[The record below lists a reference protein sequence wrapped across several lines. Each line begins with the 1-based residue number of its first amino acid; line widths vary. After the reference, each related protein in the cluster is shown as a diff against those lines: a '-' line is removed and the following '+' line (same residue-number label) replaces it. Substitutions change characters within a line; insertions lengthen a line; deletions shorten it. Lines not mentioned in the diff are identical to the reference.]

1 MLPDILEK
9 RVAPAGGVS
18 AGALPYSPVQYCILA
33 AGTAVAW
40 VYALEINITVVLIFK
55 RRGGLYF
62 WSLLISSWGNALHAL
77 GFVLKFL
84 VGANW
89 VLACTIID
97 LGWVPMV
104 TGQAFVLYSR
114 LHLIVRNRRTLRLV
128 LGMILFN
135 AVALHAPTIITFF
148 GANSPD
154 SAAWIDKFNIV
165 ERVQLAGFCIQEFII
180 STIYL
185 YSTTRLLRSTYHNL
199 SKKVMWQLILVN
211 CICIGMDIVLI
222 CLEYTNQYIGEAS
235 MKPMIYAIKLK
246 LEFTVLNQLVGL
258 AKGSLTEGHR
268 WEGGQGNELKDRY
281 GFNDLDRKSKL
292 GTQTSARAGRYSTGS
307 RANGPYPE
315 PNGIL
320 RVQHTEV
327 FSEPASKAIPEGKL
341 AQPLPAAAF
350 SDGDEVPDLAG
361 KAQVRISSRSHGG
374 PRSDYPERKH
384 SPSESEMEII
394 RNSSDT
400 DKGMRSI

>member
-1 MLPDILEK
+1 MFFDVLEK
-9 RVAPAGGVS
+9 RVAPVGGVA

-40 VYALEINITVVLIFK
+40 VYAVEINVTIFLTFK
-55 RRGGLYF
+55 RRNGLYF
-62 WSLLISSWGNALHAL
+62 WSLLLSSWGIVLHAM
-77 GFVLKFL
+77 GFILKFL

-89 VLACTIID
+89 ILACTIID
-97 LGWVPMV
+97 MGWVPMV

-128 LGMILFN
+128 LGMIFFN
-135 AVALHAPTIITFF
+135 AAALHIPTIITFF
-148 GANSPD
+148 GANSPQ
-154 SAAWIDKFNIV
+154 SAAWTDKFNIV

-180 STIYL
+180 STVYL
-185 YSTTRLLRSTYHNL
+185 YSTTRLLGSTYHNL
-199 SKKVMWQLILVN
+199 SKKVMGELIIIN

-222 CLEYTNQYIGEAS
+222 VLEYTNQYIGEAS

-268 WEGGQGNELKDRY
+268 WEGGQNNELRDRY
-281 GFNDLDRKSKL
+281 AFNELDRKSKL
-292 GTQTSARAGRYSTGS
+292 GTQSSARAVRYSTGP
-307 RANGPYPE
+307 RPDGHYPE

-327 FSEPASKAIPEGKL
+327 FSEPASKTIAEEPSAAPSIATVFPDRDTVPNLTTKTPARIPG
-341 AQPLPAAAF
+341 
-350 SDGDEVPDLAG
+350 
-361 KAQVRISSRSHGG
+361 RSHGG
-374 PRSDYPERKH
+374 SRSDYLERKH

-394 RNSSDT
+394 RTSSDT
-400 DKGMRSI
+400 EKGMK